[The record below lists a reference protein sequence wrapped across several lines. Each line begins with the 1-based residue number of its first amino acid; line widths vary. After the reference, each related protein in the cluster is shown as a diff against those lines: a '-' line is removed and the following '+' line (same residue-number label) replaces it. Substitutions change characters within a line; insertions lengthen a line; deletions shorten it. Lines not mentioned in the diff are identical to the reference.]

1 MIGVRRFA
9 AAVVGVA
16 LLSGCASGASDIAAT
31 TSSEL
36 QAAVQ
41 DVGTAAAA
49 GHYAA
54 AVTLLD
60 TLQSRL
66 DQALTAGQVGAD
78 RGAKIQAAIDRVR
91 GDLGALA
98 AAQPPASSPTPTA
111 KATPAPAPAT
121 TKPDAGPGK
130 HKGKD

>member
-1 MIGVRRFA
+1 VSGARRFA
-9 AAVVGVA
+9 ATLVGVS
-16 LLSGCASGASDIAAT
+16 LLVGCSPGAPDIATT

-41 DVGTAAAA
+41 EIGTAAAA

-54 AVTLLD
+54 AVALLD

-66 DQALTAGQVGAD
+66 DQALAAGQVGAD
-78 RGAKIQAAIDRVR
+78 RGGQIQAAIDKVR
-91 GDLGALA
+91 GDLGALVKTSTQA
-98 AAQPPASSPTPTA
+98 PSPSPTAT
-111 KATPAPAPAT
+111 ATPSPVN
-121 TKPDAGPGK
+121 TKAGAGDGK